1 MPHLSE
7 LDDDDNQLSKNEDQ
21 QTSDISNG
29 GQNNPWFQA
38 LAVAG
43 FVNWTHQKQTLL
55 SVPFLYDP
63 NPFLPTDPI
72 LYTPNLLFSDPSR
85 VLQLAGV
92 SVTSLP
98 ILAPGDQWVM
108 VDPYWRHEML
118 GWLETREYGE
128 SESGTYGVSQS
139 TIEVGNLLYDAE
151 DTDHMNLKGY
161 VYCLFRPAGLIVSSP
176 VPLR

>member
-1 MPHLSE
+1 M
-7 LDDDDNQLSKNEDQ
+7 
-21 QTSDISNG
+21 
-29 GQNNPWFQA
+29 
-38 LAVAG
+38 AG
-43 FVNWTHQKQTLL
+43 FFNWTHQKQTLL

-63 NPFLPTDPI
+63 NPFLPTDPK
-72 LYTPNLLFSDPSR
+72 LYTPNLLFCNPSR
-85 VLQLAGV
+85 ELHLAGT

-98 ILAPGDQWVM
+98 VLTPGDQWVM

-118 GWLETREYGE
+118 GWMDSRESDELESRI
-128 SESGTYGVSQS
+128 YGVSQT

-161 VYCLFRPAGLIVSSP
+161 VYCLFRPAGLIVSAP